1 MKTDNARKK
10 RIALVGGGFAG
21 LNFAR
26 RLYNNKFYDV
36 TLIDSHNYNYFTP
49 LLYQVATGFLEP
61 SNISYPFRKLF
72 RKKGIAFRMA
82 TVLSIDAEAGTLH
95 LSDGEMLEY
104 DILVLAAGSK
114 TNFFHNGTV
123 QRNAFS
129 LKDIGDGLLMR
140 NGLIRTF
147 EKASVE
153 KDPRERQKL
162 LSIVIAGGG
171 PTGVE
176 LAGMLAEMKKYIIGR
191 DYPEMKATPVEI
203 HVVDGAPYLL
213 APMSGKTHREAY
225 RALTRLGVKV
235 KLNTLVTRF
244 EKDEVH
250 LSDGEIIHAKN
261 LIWAAGVIANEFPGI
276 PEESLGKGRRMV
288 TDAFNRVR
296 GYSNIYAIGD
306 ISIQFTDKAYPFGH
320 PQLAQP
326 AIQQGKTLAKNLI
339 SQAKGR
345 PMKPFKYFDRGDM
358 AIIGRKLAVA
368 DLFKNRV
375 HVNGLPGLLGWL
387 FIHLISLVNYNN
399 KIKTLYNW
407 AVAYLTCDQALRMIF
422 SVGEQEIREKTNRIH
437 ERKHEKI
444 N

>member
-1 MKTDNARKK
+1 
-10 RIALVGGGFAG
+10 
-21 LNFAR
+21 
-26 RLYNNKFYDV
+26 
-36 TLIDSHNYNYFTP
+36 
-49 LLYQVATGFLEP
+49 
-61 SNISYPFRKLF
+61 
-72 RKKGIAFRMA
+72 
-82 TVLSIDAEAGTLH
+82 
-95 LSDGEMLEY
+95 
-104 DILVLAAGSK
+104 
-114 TNFFHNGTV
+114 
-123 QRNAFS
+123 
-129 LKDIGDGLLMR
+129 
-140 NGLIRTF
+140 
-147 EKASVE
+147 
-153 KDPRERQKL
+153 
-162 LSIVIAGGG
+162 
-171 PTGVE
+171 
-176 LAGMLAEMKKYIIGR
+176 
-191 DYPEMKATPVEI
+191 
-203 HVVDGAPYLL
+203 
-213 APMSGKTHREAY
+213 
-225 RALTRLGVKV
+225 VKV

-250 LSDGEIIHAKN
+250 LSDGEVIHAKN
-261 LIWAAGVIANEFPGI
+261 LIWAAGVIANEFSGI

-296 GYSNIYAIGD
+296 GYDNIYAIGD

-422 SVGEQEIREKTNRIH
+422 SVGEQEIREKTNRH

>member
-1 MKTDNARKK
+1 
-10 RIALVGGGFAG
+10 
-21 LNFAR
+21 
-26 RLYNNKFYDV
+26 
-36 TLIDSHNYNYFTP
+36 
-49 LLYQVATGFLEP
+49 
-61 SNISYPFRKLF
+61 
-72 RKKGIAFRMA
+72 
-82 TVLSIDAEAGTLH
+82 
-95 LSDGEMLEY
+95 
-104 DILVLAAGSK
+104 
-114 TNFFHNGTV
+114 
-123 QRNAFS
+123 
-129 LKDIGDGLLMR
+129 MR

-191 DYPEMKATPVEI
+191 DYPEMEATPVEI
-203 HVVDGAPYLL
+203 YVVDGAPYLL

-250 LSDGEIIHAKN
+250 LSDGEVIHAKN

-296 GYSNIYAIGD
+296 GYDNIYAIGD